1 MDLNLDSY
9 STDDLLSILQVNIS
23 DPTVDVLK
31 DALLSKI
38 DRIKNTPTESLPEAK
53 ENLTTFFTKAFFK
66 IVNDKKLYRQ
76 EKESISV
83 KTGLLPAMSE
93 NIVVQQNNS
102 MVEKHTDENPIT
114 AWHSSVKAGVI
125 NPLKR
130 DVFKKILNL
139 NTKFRDHYRTTK
151 SNDFIF
157 TLPYTL
163 KKVVSL
169 RLATTE
175 FPRVVYSFSAA
186 QGSNY
191 FRIKNACTGGQWVL
205 IEIPSGSYIP
215 MMIVHAIN
223 AQIIAK
229 LGLPCCPPGPPTPS
243 TCPQLTYNTY
253 DGTMTFSSSDPFDL
267 DFDFMRSEKC
277 PPIDPPTNV
286 DTIQLTLGWLLG
298 FRGKAI
304 ELPDAQP
311 VSSMRYTCG
320 PNAAKC
326 PCHWWCLHGS
336 TSPQPTPC
344 KDISNCTWK
353 VPPKDVD
360 VGNIYEAEDD
370 CAPPRIYCLTGEAPY
385 DQYGTK
391 YFLLSVN
398 DYRNNHNNV
407 ILSPFKYQSIA
418 DNDIIAKIQ
427 TDCCIGCCDDAIP
440 RIYFGPVDLTKF
452 RIKLFDDFGRLVEIN
467 NSDYSFSLEVEL
479 LYDL

>member
-23 DPTVDVLK
+23 DPTVDILRE
-31 DALLSKI
+31 ALLSKI

-93 NIVVQQNNS
+93 NIIVQQNDS
-102 MVEKHTDENPIT
+102 MVEKHTDGDPIT
-114 AWHSSVKAGVI
+114 TWHTSVKAGVI

-169 RLATTE
+169 KLATAE
-175 FPRVVYSFSAA
+175 FPRVVYSFSSAL
-186 QGSNY
+186 GSNY
-191 FRIKNACTGGQWVL
+191 FRIASPSTGGAGPWIL

-215 MMIVHAIN
+215 MTIVDVIN
-223 AQIIAK
+223 AQLQLA
-229 LGLPCCPPGPPTPS
+229 LGTVPPI
-243 TCPQLTYNTY
+243 CPQLTYNSY
-253 DGTMTFSSSDPFDL
+253 DGTMTFSSSQTFDL
-267 DFDFMRSEKC
+267 DFDFIRSDVC
-277 PPIDPPTNV
+277 PPKDPPTDV

-304 ELPDAQP
+304 KTPDAKLTIHTK
-311 VSSMRYTCG
+311 YICG
-320 PNAAKC
+320 KDAAKC
-326 PCHWWCLHGS
+326 PCYWACI
-336 TSPQPTPC
+336 SPYGLPETPC
-344 KDISNCTWK
+344 KHIQTCKYYISEKAVDISN
-353 VPPKDVD
+353 
-360 VGNIYEAEDD
+360 IYVEDTPE
-370 CAPPRIYCLTGEAPY
+370 CPAPRIYCATGESPY

-398 DYRNNHNNV
+398 DYRNNHNSV
-407 ILSPFKYQSIA
+407 IISPFKYQSVA
-418 DNDIIAKIQ
+418 DNDIIAKIP
-427 TDCCIGCCDDAIP
+427 TDCCPGCCAQSVP

-452 RIKLFDDFGRLVEIN
+452 HVKLFDDFGRLVEIN

-479 LYDL
+479 IYDL